1 MRRNTKME
9 QRTITK
15 KRLHAFEQY
24 LVEEERSRAT
34 VEKYLREVMQ
44 LSDFLHHGCVKPR

>member
-1 MRRNTKME
+1 ME

-34 VEKYLREVMQ
+34 VDVYKRQTQKNWV
-44 LSDFLHHGCVKPR
+44 